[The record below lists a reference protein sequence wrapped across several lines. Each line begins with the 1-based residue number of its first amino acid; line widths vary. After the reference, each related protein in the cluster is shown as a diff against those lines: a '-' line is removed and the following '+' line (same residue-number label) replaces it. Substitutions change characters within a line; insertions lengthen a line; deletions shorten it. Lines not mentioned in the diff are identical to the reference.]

1 MASAAETSGEV
12 VFSGVRGRSSEE
24 TGGEILGGGE
34 AASFVV
40 GVLTTEL
47 VESSLAE
54 SSLGAGTTVFTES
67 LE

>member
-1 MASAAETSGEV
+1 MASAAEASGEV

-24 TGGEILGGGE
+24 TGGEIFGGGE

-54 SSLGAGTTVFTES
+54 SSLGAGTTVVAES